1 MVDQPSQ
8 VRDPVELLAEE
19 FLERRRRGEL
29 PSLKEYTDRY
39 PHLAEEIRDV
49 FPALVMMDEIDP
61 QSAELNRSLGAR
73 LNLQGRPELRQL
85 GDFRILREIGR
96 GGMGAVYEARQESL
110 GRHVALKVLPLAI
123 SRREPVRERF
133 LREARAAARLHH
145 TNIVP
150 VFGTG
155 DDQGVLYYAM
165 QFIQGQGLDAVLE
178 DVKRIRV
185 TASTAG
191 PANQPTMGLS
201 GHEAARG
208 LLTGQF
214 TAAPSARGTEALSQ
228 PAATPAPASSDT
240 HSGLSNEPEARYYRS
255 IARLGIQAAE
265 ALAYAHG
272 QGILHRDIKP
282 SNLLLDSQGTLWIT
296 DFGLAK
302 TEDDADLTHSGE
314 LVGTLR
320 YMAPER
326 FKGKADVRSD
336 VYALGVTLYEM
347 LALRPPFTGGDRGA
361 LMGQIAHDS
370 PLALS
375 QLVPLLP
382 RDLET
387 IVQKAMAREPAARY
401 ATARELAD
409 DLRRFL
415 ENRPIRARRSSA
427 AERLRRWCR
436 RNPAVATLAA
446 AVFLLL
452 AGLAAT
458 STVSAIWLNKERK
471 AAQAAEQEKT
481 EKLFQSLVDQARASH
496 FSQQVGQRF
505 GSLDAIRQAV
515 QIARERHVA
524 PRIDELRTLAIAS
537 LALPDFRTLQ
547 ELPLPKTPFSW
558 DTDDR
563 LQLFACNDVSGQ
575 ITVHQLSDGKEMA
588 RLSYLPGEAWLRFS
602 PGGRFLLVF
611 GSERFRVWDLST
623 NPPLVVLETG
633 KNWRWPP
640 CLHPDGRHMVL
651 EALDNSVKQSDL
663 LSSQRP
669 CLLFKGSERA
679 GSPFAYDPTGARLAM
694 LASGRVEIRDT
705 QTWKLLL
712 RLPETEPVS
721 FVAWHPR
728 GNILAVV
735 CEGPSIHI
743 WDLERNHRLTV
754 LDGCRGGAIST
765 AFTPDGELL
774 VSNGW
779 EGKIRFW
786 NWRTGQQMLRHMGYT
801 NLRFSSDGKLV
812 IDEGGRFKVV
822 EVVTGQECRTLVQQ
836 SSREKGVEYG
846 NGAVHAAGRLL
857 AVAMTD
863 GLRLWDLQTGDEVAF
878 AGPNRVVGAAF
889 ASPERLVTN
898 GPSGLLLWPVQPP
911 RERVMDWKIGP
922 PRWLRNGSFAGIGNW
937 SCGHE
942 GRLLAQPIFQG
953 AVVLRLDHPGQQFWL
968 GPQPDVNFA
977 SVSPDGQWAATGT
990 HHEPGG
996 IKIWDVGRRALVR
1009 DLDVGPSAQC
1019 VFSPDGRWLVARGG
1033 RTAKILSVGTW
1044 EERPLL
1050 DFQNDAV
1057 FSADSSLLA
1066 LEPVHGVISLLDPV
1080 SGQEKAR
1087 LEDPNQ
1093 SGAAY
1098 VFTPDGTRLVAI
1110 SNDTHAIHVW
1120 DLRLIRQHL
1129 AELGLDWDQPPYPA
1143 PEHPATAP
1151 IRVKVDSVDREPPK
1165 AIALSSL
1172 QLALNPFAFEAYIE
1186 RGKAFGRLKDIPN
1199 AIASYSMALAL
1210 MPAGHKGRG
1219 EVLLRRSSNFL
1230 TLKHP
1235 LKARADVQEIA
1246 ERDLPIPEE
1255 LAFIAAQECNHF
1267 AWEYAIG
1274 PEQERDAKKALPLIR
1289 KAIKLTPEDWMLLN
1303 TQGVVYYRLGEYP
1316 QAVEWLERSLRES
1329 KETAAAFDLFFL
1341 AMCHAKLGA
1350 ADKARDCYDRACRWA
1365 EHHAAGF
1372 QPGWGE
1378 ELKQFQAEAKEV
1390 LAAKPQQR

>member
-29 PSLKEYTDRY
+29 PSLTEYMDRY

-49 FPALVMMDEIDP
+49 FPALVMMDDIDP
-61 QSAELNRSLGAR
+61 QSAELNRSLGGR

-110 GRHVALKVLPLAI
+110 GRHVALKVLPPTI

-191 PANQPTMGLS
+191 PANQSTMGLS

-214 TAAPSARGTEALSQ
+214 TAALPGPEAKAVSHPVQAPALSG
-228 PAATPAPASSDT
+228 SDT
-240 HSGLSNEPEARYYRS
+240 HSGLSDQPEARYYRS

-265 ALAYAHG
+265 ALAYAHS

-302 TEDDADLTHSGE
+302 TEEDADLTHSGE

-320 YMAPER
+320 YMAAER

-347 LALRPPFTGGDRGA
+347 LALRPPFTGGDRVA
-361 LMGQIAHDS
+361 LMGQITHGP

-382 RDLET
+382 RDFET

-415 ENRPIRARRSSA
+415 ENRPIKARRSSA

-436 RNPAVATLAA
+436 RNPAVAALGAT
-446 AVFLLL
+446 VFLLL

-458 STVSAIWLNKERK
+458 STVSALWLDAERK

-481 EKLFQSLVDQARASH
+481 EKLFQSLVDQARASR

-515 QIARERHVA
+515 QIAHERHVT

-547 ELPLPKTPFSW
+547 EPPLPKSKTLFCW

-563 LQLFACNDVSGQ
+563 FQLFACNDISGQ
-575 ITVHQLSDGKEMA
+575 ITVHRLSDGKEMA
-588 RLSYLPGEAWLRFS
+588 RLRYLSGEALLRFS
-602 PGGRFLLVF
+602 PRGRFLLAC
-611 GSERFRVWDLST
+611 GSDRIRVWDLST
-623 NPPLVVLETG
+623 SPPSVVLEIG
-633 KNWRWPP
+633 AQWPP

-651 EALDNSVKQSDL
+651 GAHDNSVKLFDL
-663 LSSQRP
+663 LSSERP
-669 CLLFKGSERA
+669 RLLFKSSERA
-679 GSPFAYDPTGARLAM
+679 GSPGAFDPTGARLAM
-694 LASGRVEIRDT
+694 VANGRIEIRDT

-735 CEGPSIHI
+735 CEAGPSIHI
-743 WDLERNHRLTV
+743 WDLERQRRLTV
-754 LDGCRGGAIST
+754 LDGCRGGGIST
-765 AFTPDGELL
+765 TFTPDGELL

-786 NWRTGQQMLRHMGYT
+786 NWRTGQQVLRHMAFT
-801 NLRFSSDGKLV
+801 NLRFSSDEKLL

-822 EVVTGQECRTLVQQ
+822 EVATGQEYRTLVQQ
-836 SSREKGVEYG
+836 SSREKEVEYG
-846 NGAVHAAGRLL
+846 EGAVHAGGRLL
-857 AVAMTD
+857 AVAMMD

-878 AGPNRVVGAAF
+878 GGPSRVVGAAF

-911 RERVMDWKIGP
+911 REGVMDWKIGP
-922 PRWLRNGSFAGIGNW
+922 PRWLRNGSFANLGNR
-937 SCGHE
+937 CGQE

-1033 RTAKILSVGTW
+1033 RAAKILSVGTW
-1044 EERPLL
+1044 DERPLL
-1050 DFQNDAV
+1050 DFQNVAV
-1057 FSADSSLLA
+1057 FSADSALLA

-1093 SGAAY
+1093 SGAGF
-1098 VFTPDGTRLVAI
+1098 VFTPDGTRLLAI
-1110 SNDTHAIHVW
+1110 SNDTHAIHLW
-1120 DLRLIRQHL
+1120 DLRLIRQRL

-1143 PEHPATAP
+1143 SDHPETAP
-1151 IRVKVDSVDREPPK
+1151 LRVKVDPVDREPHK
-1165 AIALSSL
+1165 TIALASL
-1172 QLALNPFAFEAYIE
+1172 QLALNPFASEAYIE
-1186 RGKAFGRLKDIPN
+1186 RGKAYDRLSDN
-1199 AIASYSMALAL
+1199 SSAIANYSIALAL

-1219 EVLLRRSSNFL
+1219 DVLLRRSSNFL
-1230 TLKHP
+1230 TLKDP

-1274 PEQERDAKKALPLIR
+1274 PEKERDANKALPLIR

-1303 TQGVVYYRLGEYP
+1303 TQGVVYYRLGQYP

-1365 EHHAAGF
+1365 EHHAGF